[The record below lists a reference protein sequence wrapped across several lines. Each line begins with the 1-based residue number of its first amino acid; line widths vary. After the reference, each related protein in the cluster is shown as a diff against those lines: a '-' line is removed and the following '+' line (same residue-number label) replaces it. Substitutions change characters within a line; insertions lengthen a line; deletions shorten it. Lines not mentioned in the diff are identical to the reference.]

1 MHLQPFAD
9 RIQAEYDRLR
19 HRRGWRFLESPAAT
33 LSPYTR
39 LAFVGLNPSGNNYEP
54 PQLSVEAGNAYRV
67 ERWGPGGQ
75 PDALQAQVRR
85 MYEALAREADSL
97 TASELMDETLA
108 GNFCPFR
115 SPLWAQLERRRES
128 IEFSRRLWADAL
140 DIARPRAVICLGES
154 ARLMREV
161 LALQGAHEVEA
172 PVMHR
177 VELGD
182 VSLSISRHATVS
194 RETVLVGLPHLSRF
208 PFFGAPQSR
217 AAVAALTE
225 AVVPALTAGRPALMA
240 VA

>member
-1 MHLQPFAD
+1 MDLQPFAD
-9 RIQAEYDRLR
+9 RIQTEYDRLR

-39 LAFVGLNPSGNNYEP
+39 LAFVGLNPSGRNYEP
-54 PQLSVEAGNAYRV
+54 PQLSVEAGNSYRV

-85 MYEALAREADSL
+85 MYEALAREANSL

-115 SPLWAQLERRRES
+115 SPLWAQLERRRAS
-128 IEFSRRLWADAL
+128 IDFSVALWADVL

-154 ARLMREV
+154 ARLMRE
-161 LALQGAHEVEA
+161 ALTRQGAEQVQA
-172 PVMHR
+172 PVTHR
-177 VELGD
+177 VEMGD
-182 VSLSISRHATVS
+182 VTFSVSRHATLAH
-194 RETVLVGLPHLSRF
+194 ETVLIGLPHLFRF
-208 PFFGAPQSR
+208 PFFGAPQAR
-217 AAVAALTE
+217 GAVAAFTE

-240 VA
+240 A